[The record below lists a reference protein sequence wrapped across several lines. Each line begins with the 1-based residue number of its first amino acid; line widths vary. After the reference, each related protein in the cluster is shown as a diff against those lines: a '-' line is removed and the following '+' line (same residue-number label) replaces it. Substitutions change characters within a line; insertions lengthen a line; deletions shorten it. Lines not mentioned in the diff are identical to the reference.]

1 MQLLGWGVTPDISF
15 SRELD
20 CLLSPFTRYA
30 EALRFTKLS
39 MLEAGDP
46 EFYREEAGCVSVQT
60 GSQALPFPLV
70 HFLNGVLGVYQVLNT

>member
-1 MQLLGWGVTPDISF
+1 
-15 SRELD
+15 
-20 CLLSPFTRYA
+20 
-30 EALRFTKLS
+30 